1 MTALPPRPA
10 SGGSRAARLLASTSR
25 PPDADRAALCATLP
39 AIHSI
44 FALFRG
50 QGSHPSPPPSL
61 RVLPLPTGAEAVGRR
76 GDGEGPGDGCIHAPR
91 ARCAASA
98 PSGRPVE
105 DVPSLPQAV
114 PAPPLLLCSGLRTAP
129 CLYTTARS
137 WTARFHLVSASAVR
151 AALCTARMA
160 SHTAAALPPPLQRW
174 SCTVVGRRRIARS
187 LAAAQ
192 AGPGCPHQPRANHYR
207 AGCILCNADGE
218 SHGDR
223 SALATVLRAAHSTWP
238 AAVRAQLGCQHPP
251 RAHSYHPGSA
261 LRDADGESQ
270 RDRPAPAPM
279 LRVSHSA
286 R

>member
-10 SGGSRAARLLASTSR
+10 SGGSRAARLLASASR

-129 CLYTTARS
+129 CLYTIARS
-137 WTARFHLVSASAVR
+137 STARFRLVTALRRGQHYMQRGWRVTPRPPNPATVTRGAPRSRPVADRASSAARNRPGPTTTVW
-151 AALCTARMA
+151 AALGTSRVA
-160 SHTAAALPPPLQRW
+160 SHTVTAPLR
-174 SCTVVGRRRIARS
+174 
-187 LAAAQ
+187 
-192 AGPGCPHQPRANHYR
+192 PR
-207 AGCILCNADGE
+207 C
-218 SHGDR
+218 
-223 SALATVLRAAHSTWP
+223 
-238 AAVRAQLGCQHPP
+238 
-251 RAHSYHPGSA
+251 
-261 LRDADGESQ
+261 
-270 RDRPAPAPM
+270 
-279 LRVSHSA
+279 
-286 R
+286 